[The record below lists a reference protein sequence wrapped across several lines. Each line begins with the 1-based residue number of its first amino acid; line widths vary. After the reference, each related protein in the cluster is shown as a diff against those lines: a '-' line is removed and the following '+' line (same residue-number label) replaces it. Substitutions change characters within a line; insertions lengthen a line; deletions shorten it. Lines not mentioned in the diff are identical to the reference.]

1 MKSNKI
7 YNSLKVTVLAFVALL
22 ASGTLEVSA
31 QNSTVTPYS
40 RFGYGILSDNANA
53 AQRSMGGVGYA
64 QRSGRAINFMNPAS
78 YAAIDSLTFLFDM
91 AVNAKGLST
100 TDGDETGKNFTGGLD
115 YVTLQF
121 PITRYGGG
129 AVGLKP
135 YSGVGYNFGSEIV
148 NGHNS
153 REGSG
158 NLSELFLGVA
168 ARPFKNFTVGANFSY
183 LFGTLLNDT
192 YVYTEAGNVSLFER
206 VFEVRDFN
214 VSVGAQYEF
223 NLNADNT
230 IGLGVVYSPKMNF
243 HGHAYGLV
251 NYEVNSSAAAP
262 DTIGFSKLNGNY
274 QKAETWGAGIAWTF
288 EKRISLEADFTYQP
302 WKDARFGAI
311 EGFDAENSDGQ
322 QFDNRWRAALGFS
335 YMPNPRGSRFK
346 RVNYRVGGYYSNDYV
361 KVGDNSLREYGV
373 SFGLGLPAPSAKT
386 MVNLAFE
393 YRHRQATPA
402 PLVKENYFMVTVGVN
417 VNELWFW
424 RNKIR

>member
-1 MKSNKI
+1 MKNKI
-7 YNSLKVTVLAFVALL
+7 YNKLKVTLLLIVALL
-22 ASGTLEVSA
+22 GAGAAQVAA

-40 RFGYGILSDNANA
+40 RFGYGMLSENANA
-53 AQRSMGGVGYA
+53 AQRAMGGVGYA
-64 QRSGRAINFMNPAS
+64 QRSGRTINFMNPAS
-78 YAAIDSLTFLFDM
+78 YAAIDTLTFLFDM
-91 AVNAKGLST
+91 AVDAKGLNT
-100 TDGDETGKNFTGGLD
+100 TEGSMKGKNFTGGLD

-129 AVGLKP
+129 AVGLRP
-135 YSGVGYNFGSEIV
+135 YSGVGYNFGNEIV
-148 NGHNS
+148 NGHNA

-158 NLSELFLGVA
+158 NLSELFLGLS
-168 ARPFKNFTVGANFSY
+168 ARPFRNFTVGANFGY

-192 YVYTEAGNVSLFER
+192 YIYTDAGNVSLFER
-206 VFEVRDFN
+206 VLEIRDFN
-214 VSVGAQYEF
+214 VTVGAQYEF

-251 NYEVNSSAAAP
+251 NYEVNNDVPP
-262 DTIGFSKLNGNY
+262 DTVGFAKLGGNY
-274 QKAETWGAGIAWTF
+274 QKAETWGAGISWTF
-288 EKRISLEADFTYQP
+288 EKRIQLEADFTYQP
-302 WKDARFGAI
+302 WKKARFGTI
-311 EGFDAENSDGQ
+311 EGFDDGNTDGQ
-322 QFDNRWRAALGFS
+322 QFDDRWRAALGFS
-335 YMPNPRGSRFK
+335 YMPNPRGSWFK
-346 RVNYRVGGYYSNDYV
+346 RVNYRLGGYYSNDYV

-393 YRHRQATPA
+393 YRHRQATPS

>member
-31 QNSTVTPYS
+31 QNSTITPYS

-251 NYEVNSSAAAP
+251 NYEVNSSADAP

-322 QFDNRWRAALGFS
+322 QPLARRAGFQL
-335 YMPNPRGSRFK
+335 Y
-346 RVNYRVGGYYSNDYV
+346 
-361 KVGDNSLREYGV
+361 
-373 SFGLGLPAPSAKT
+373 A
-386 MVNLAFE
+386 
-393 YRHRQATPA
+393 
-402 PLVKENYFMVTVGVN
+402 
-417 VNELWFW
+417 
-424 RNKIR
+424 